1 MQIKQINLIETQLIL
16 YSTLFLNSF
25 LDLTFSYAH
34 LILIMQIISLFICLF
49 NQLV

>member
-1 MQIKQINLIETQLIL
+1 MHIKQLLDTHFTQCFKI
-16 YSTLFLNSF
+16 LFLNSF

-34 LILIMQIISLFICLF
+34 LILIMQTIPLFICLF